1 MQKSKIYSYSFS
13 VPIVLMIGYAGTF
26 FTTPS
31 IPGWYATLT
40 KPSFNPPNWIF
51 GPVWT
56 LLYLLIGISLGMV
69 LSAPKVTKYRTAAI
83 ASFAV
88 QLALNLLWSFTFFY
102 LHRSSLAAV
111 EILILLASIV
121 VNIYY
126 TDKVRKASARLLIPY
141 LLWVS
146 FATILSIAIWQLNS

>member
-1 MQKSKIYSYSFS
+1 MKNKTLTYIFS
-13 VPIVLMIGYAGTF
+13 IVAIQLIGYAGTL

-31 IPGWYATLT
+31 IQGWYATLV

-56 LLYLLIGISLGMV
+56 TLFLLIGISLGMV
-69 LSAPKVTKYRTAAI
+69 LATPKDVKYRNSAI
-83 ASFAV
+83 AAFVV
-88 QLALNLLWSFTFFY
+88 QLLLNLGWSYLFFY
-102 LHRSSLAAV
+102 LHRPGLAAL
-111 EILILLASIV
+111 EIVLLLASIG

-126 TDKVRKASARLLIPY
+126 ASKIRKAAAWLLVPY

-146 FATILSIAIWQLNS
+146 FATVLSITIWKINP